1 MESLIYFKYITNEP
15 VARHSCAG
23 GNLKFRVAAV
33 IFVCTGTTDKP
44 GPSEKY
50 FSDGPARTNRSCRS
64 PAVQPALPCSAQPCK
79 PRYIRPLPRPARMP
93 AVKLVSR
100 KRFHSKKAV

>member
-44 GPSEKY
+44 GPPEKY
-50 FSDGPARTNRSCRS
+50 FQTAPPEQTVHAA
-64 PAVQPALPCSAQPCK
+64 PLPCS
-79 PRYIRPLPRPARMP
+79 LPFPAP
-93 AVKLVSR
+93 PSR
-100 KRFHSKKAV
+100 ANRAISVRFHAECPL

>member
-44 GPSEKY
+44 GPNKP
-50 FSDGPARTNRSCRS
+50 FML
-64 PAVQPALPCSAQPCK
+64 LPCRTLPYSAQPCK
-79 PRYIRPLPRPARMP
+79 PRYIRPLPRPSRMP
-93 AVKLVSR
+93 AVKPVSR